1 MALSGHRACVAILS
15 KRAASRGACSSCSTP
30 SATTAPGDRSALD
43 EGTDTYDTI
52 EWLLKNVPNHNG
64 RVGMLGVSYDS
75 QLMGHD
81 IAETAPEDDRAFI
94 STYQLLGYLRGDRLT
109 ILSPD
114 RKAQSYHIDDWGKSI
129 YTPLP
134 DDAAADAAAISWY
147 QGASMLYHR
156 TL

>member
-1 MALSGHRACVAILS
+1 MPPGRI
-15 KRAASRGACSSCSTP
+15 AAG
-30 SATTAPGDRSALD
+30 
-43 EGTDTYDTI
+43 GTDRLTSQIDLAPT
-52 EWLLKNVPNHNG
+52 LL
-64 RVGMLGVSYDS
+64 GMLGLSYDS

-94 STYQLLGYLRGDRLT
+94 STYQLLGYLSGDRLT

-134 DDAAADAAAISWY
+134 DDAAAISWY